1 VDRFVRNLFMTAT
14 TYTKDY
20 DGEFPHQGQLAFVN
34 VTDGNNQIAISRRLL
49 EVMMHD
55 VGRDINTPHMIQ
67 GCLQSDGREVTQLKA
82 AIREMLPIVR
92 AVAGEGPLAD
102 PRWNLKAFAEDALA
116 IHFANVSDHRCS
128 PE

>member
-1 VDRFVRNLFMTAT
+1 MTAT

-67 GCLQSDGREVTQLKA
+67 EARRILHSDDCRSEQLRK
-82 AIREMLPIVR
+82 LHD
-92 AVAGEGPLAD
+92 L
-102 PRWNLKAFAEDALA
+102 F
-116 IHFANVSDHRCS
+116 FANTHYQ
-128 PE
+128 E